1 MVRPDFGSAPCGC
14 SSARQGAP
22 AVQRP
27 GEEAAEWSGS
37 CDRSSPASGA
47 AEHGAQGEAQ
57 PTHRQDPPAAGEP
70 SGG

>member
-37 CDRSSPASGA
+37 CDRSSPAPGA